1 MMVILS
7 EGEGSFCSATMQF
20 ILKRDRQGLF
30 HVASIQSKAG
40 RRLLRDRGVGESD
53 LDTMCLLEDEHLFK
67 RSTAALR
74 VGTRL
79 PRYGLLAALG
89 LWVPCVLRDW
99 CYGLVARNRYWLR
112 DRKSCLLPTGEQ
124 WTRVCDHPD

>member
-74 VGTRL
+74 VGTRA
-79 PRYGLLAALG
+79 PREGQPDRPRALGALRPAGLVLRSGGPQSVLAAGQEKLSAPHRGTVDEG
-89 LWVPCVLRDW
+89 L
-99 CYGLVARNRYWLR
+99 
-112 DRKSCLLPTGEQ
+112 
-124 WTRVCDHPD
+124 